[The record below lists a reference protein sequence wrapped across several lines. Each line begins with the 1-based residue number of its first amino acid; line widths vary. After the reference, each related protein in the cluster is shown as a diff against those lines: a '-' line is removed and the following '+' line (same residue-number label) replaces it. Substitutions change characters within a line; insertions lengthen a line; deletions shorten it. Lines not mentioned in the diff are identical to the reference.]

1 MFYLFKTSR
10 PFVHIFSMGKEMGS
24 FLFPKFDHYN
34 LIKKGVDMSNIKDMI
49 IDLIN
54 GIIPGGNRIKNI
66 FDDIMGGLIK
76 TNELKEFLLALKG
89 NETPEIITC
98 AAKAMRNKMIKI
110 NVRSASNEIVLDNCG
125 TGGSNFHTFNIST
138 ASAFVIA
145 GCGIKVAK
153 HGNRAVSSQFGSSDV
168 LGELGLNLN
177 LSPEKVC
184 EIIKKI
190 GIGFLFAPLYHP
202 AMKHVA
208 QARKELAQKTV
219 FNILGPLCN
228 PAGANVQIIGVFNKR
243 LVAILAEVL
252 NNLGAKHAFI
262 IYSPAGLDEV
272 SIKGE
277 TIVVEL
283 KEGKMRPLMR
293 ITPINFGIKEAPLAA
308 ITPGKNSKENAKII
322 FNVLKGEKS
331 AKTDTVLINA
341 ALGIV
346 AAGKTDNLKEAT
358 EIARESITSGRAFE
372 KLKKLVE
379 LSN

>member
-1 MFYLFKTSR
+1 MK
-10 PFVHIFSMGKEMGS
+10 
-24 FLFPKFDHYN
+24 
-34 LIKKGVDMSNIKDMI
+34 NIKDVT

-54 GIIPGGNRIKNI
+54 GSIPSLSGVKNI
-66 FDDIMGGLIK
+66 FNDIMDGLIK

-98 AAKAMRNKMIKI
+98 AVNAMRNKMIKI
-110 NVRSASNEIVLDNCG
+110 NVRSNSNEIVLDNCG
-125 TGGSNFHTFNIST
+125 TGGSNFHTFNVST
-138 ASAFVIA
+138 VAAFVIA

-153 HGNRAVSSQFGSSDV
+153 HGNRAVSSKFGSSDV
-168 LGELGLNLN
+168 LRELGLNLN

-184 EIIKKI
+184 EIIKNI
-190 GIGFLFAPLYHP
+190 SVGFLFAPLYHP

-208 QARKELAQKTV
+208 QARKELAQKTI

-228 PAGANVQIIGVFNKR
+228 PAGVDVQIIGVFNKK
-243 LVAILAEVL
+243 LVAILVEVL

-283 KEGKMRPLMR
+283 KEGKIFSPKP
-293 ITPINFGIKEAPLAA
+293 ITPANFGIKEAPLAA
-308 ITPGKNSKENAKII
+308 IAPGKNSKENAKII
-322 FNVLKGEKS
+322 LSILRGEKS
-331 AKTDTVLINA
+331 ARTDMALINA

-346 AAGKTDNLKEAT
+346 AAGKTDNLKEAI
-358 EIARESITSGRAFE
+358 EIARESIASGRAFE
-372 KLKKLVE
+372 RLKKLIE
-379 LSN
+379 LSNKFSV

>member
-1 MFYLFKTSR
+1 
-10 PFVHIFSMGKEMGS
+10 
-24 FLFPKFDHYN
+24 
-34 LIKKGVDMSNIKDMI
+34 MSNIKDMT

-54 GIIPGGNRIKNI
+54 GVIPGGNRIKNI

-89 NETPEIITC
+89 NETTEIITC
-98 AAKAMRNKMIKI
+98 AANAIRDKMIKI
-110 NVRSASNEIVLDNCG
+110 NVRSYSNEIVLDNCG
-125 TGGSNFHTFNIST
+125 TGGSNSHTFNIST

-153 HGNRAVSSQFGSSDV
+153 HGNRAVSGKFGSSDV

-202 AMKHVA
+202 AMKYVA

-219 FNILGPLCN
+219 FNILGPLCS

-252 NNLGAKHAFI
+252 NNLGTKHAFI
-262 IYSPAGLDEV
+262 IHGLAGLDEV

-277 TIVVEL
+277 TIAVEL
-283 KEGKMRPLMR
+283 KEGKVCPP
-293 ITPINFGIKEAPLAA
+293 IQIAPINFGIKEAPLTA
-308 ITPGKNSKENAKII
+308 IAPGKNSKENAKII

-331 AKTDTVLINA
+331 ARTDTVLINA
-341 ALGIV
+341 ALGV
-346 AAGKTDNLKEAT
+346 LAAGKTDDLKEAA
-358 EIARESITSGRAFE
+358 EIARESIVSGRAFE
-372 KLKKLVE
+372 KLKRLVE
-379 LSN
+379 LSNESCK